1 MPHRSYRHLSLIPA
15 FSFRIPTAPG
25 VGARL
30 RPAILRLGIATAAW
44 EFIFWRGRLRPAI
57 LRLGIATAASPPRGD
72 ASEVVQLEPRAWP
85 DALDEK
91 PDQENMSEV

>member
-1 MPHRSYRHLSLIPA
+1 MPHRTYRHLSLIPA

-57 LRLGIATAASPPRGD
+57 LRLGIATAASPPPPRGD

-85 DALDEK
+85 DALA
-91 PDQENMSEV
+91 

>member
-1 MPHRSYRHLSLIPA
+1 MASELDSSVQLPNPNR
-15 FSFRIPTAPG
+15 
-25 VGARL
+25 
-30 RPAILRLGIATAAW
+30 AIGIATAAW
-44 EFIFWRGRLRPAI
+44 EFIFWRGRLRLAI

-91 PDQENMSEV
+91 PDQENISEV